1 MVKPVYYSDK
11 MKKYYFNENVF
22 GDFKAITVYGV
33 ENVTIKPEDVK
44 LDKNKKKYVV
54 MELKKEFNKD
64 AYKPYFKAVRVA
76 EKKVENVENEDT
88 TKESAF

>member
-22 GDFKAITVYGV
+22 GTFKSITVYGV
-33 ENVTIKPEDVK
+33 ENITIKPEDVK
-44 LDKNKKKYVV
+44 LDKNNKKYVV
-54 MELKKEFNKD
+54 MELKKEFNQA

-76 EKKVENVENEDT
+76 EKKVANEENDEQ
-88 TKESAF
+88 KSAF

>member
-1 MVKPVYYSDK
+1 MVKPVYYSEK

-33 ENVTIKPEDVK
+33 ENVQIKPEDVK

-54 MELKKEFNKD
+54 MELKKEFNKEG
-64 AYKPYFKAVRVA
+64 YKPYFKAIRVA
-76 EKKVENVENEDT
+76 EKKQNAEEGNSE
-88 TKESAF
+88 ESAF